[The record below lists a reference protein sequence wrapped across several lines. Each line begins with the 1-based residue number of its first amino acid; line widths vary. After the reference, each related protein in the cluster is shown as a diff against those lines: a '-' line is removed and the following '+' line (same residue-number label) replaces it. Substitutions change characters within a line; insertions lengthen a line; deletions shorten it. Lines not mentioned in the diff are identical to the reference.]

1 MKKNILLLLLCTGY
15 AGAQAR
21 PQSQNVTDPNI
32 ILSLMRGDVTMIG
45 ANFPNATFQKGVLNL
60 VRSRAITK
68 LSLLTTVE
76 QAANMAPLK
85 AVGAAVYYLPVK
97 NVRMTG
103 NSVFV
108 GNNTVILQ
116 VGPQQWTVI
125 QGNQI
130 AAQAKASTNLYFSNA
145 KRY

>member
-1 MKKNILLLLLCTGY
+1 MKKSILLLLLCAGY

-21 PQSQNVTDPNI
+21 PQTQTVTDPNI
-32 ILSLMRGDVTMIG
+32 ILRLMRGDVTMIG

-60 VRSRAITK
+60 VRSRAIAK

-85 AVGAAVYYLPVK
+85 AAGAAVYYLPVK

>member
-1 MKKNILLLLLCTGY
+1 M
-15 AGAQAR
+15 
-21 PQSQNVTDPNI
+21 TDPNI
-32 ILSLMRGDVTMIG
+32 ILRLMRGDVTMIG

-60 VRSRAITK
+60 VRSRAIAK

-85 AVGAAVYYLPVK
+85 AAGAAVYYLPVK